1 MLDINKIIEFINTK
15 FKMNNPKDYLY
26 NIRRLVTFLVAK
38 DEEHDVEV
46 VVNLSLEDSAKLLDN
61 CPLLNKTMECIVSS
75 KRKQELD
82 DENIYTLYVEYCR
95 RNNIEIKDDFVEEEK
110 DSFESTTKGSKNGS
124 FREEDNISYYF
135 QDMDQTTML
144 TPEGELYYG
153 RMMSEGNKT
162 QREIARNKFIE
173 SNLRLVVSRAKR
185 YIGRGLEFED
195 LIQEGNM
202 ALFDA
207 ADKFD
212 YTKGY
217 RFSTYATWW
226 IRQGITRAIAD
237 QSRTIRI
244 PVHTCEVYNKVDY
257 WIKQYNALCGCDPTV
272 EEIAA
277 EFNLEE
283 ERVRELLSFA
293 KVAASMDQKVG
304 DMEDSDMTL
313 GDTLSDDYNLEED
326 AFSRMDAKD
335 LIEILMDPTV
345 LTDKQ
350 RKVIMLRFGI
360 GREQKPMTLEA
371 VGNEL
376 GCTRENVRQVENKAI
391 RKLRRNKK
399 FRERFEERSEAT
411 PKVYRNFNKPQANT
425 VVPELPK
432 KEEKSGFVPR
442 LNKSKAWTSNVYF

>member
-1 MLDINKIIEFINTK
+1 MLDINKIIEFVNAK
-15 FKMNNPKDYLY
+15 FKMNSPKDYLY
-26 NIRRLVTFLVAK
+26 NIRRLVTFLAVK
-38 DEEHDVEV
+38 DEAQDVEV
-46 VVNLSLEDSAKLLDN
+46 VINLSLEDAAILLDN
-61 CPLLNKTMECIVSS
+61 CPLLNRTMGCIYSS
-75 KRKQELD
+75 KRNQELD
-82 DENIYTLYVEYCR
+82 DENIYTLYLEYCR
-95 RNNIEIKDDFVEEEK
+95 RNNIEVKDEFEEEEK
-110 DSFESTTKGSKNGS
+110 ESFESTKQGSKSGIY
-124 FREEDNISYYF
+124 REENNLSYYF
-135 QDMDQTTML
+135 QDMDQTKML

-153 RMMSEGNKT
+153 RMMNEGNKT
-162 QREIARNKFIE
+162 QREYARNKFVE

-185 YIGRGLEFED
+185 YIGRGLEFDD

-217 RFSTYATWW
+217 KFSTYATWW

-244 PVHTCEVYNKVDY
+244 PVHMCEVYNKIDF
-257 WIKQYNALCGCDPTV
+257 WIKQYNTLCGCDPTV

-283 ERVRELLSFA
+283 DRVRELLSFA
-293 KVAASMDQKVG
+293 TVVASMDQKVG

-313 GDTLSDDYNLEED
+313 GDTFSADYNLEED
-326 AFSRMDAKD
+326 AMKEMDAKD
-335 LIEILMDPTV
+335 LREILMDPTV

-350 RKVIMLRFGI
+350 RKILMLRFGI
-360 GREQKPMTLEA
+360 GREGGPMTLEA
-371 VGNEL
+371 VGQEL

-391 RKLRRNKK
+391 RKLRRNSK

-411 PKVYRNFNKPQANT
+411 PKAYRNFNKPQNNP

-432 KEEKSGFVPR
+432 REEKSGFVPR
-442 LNKSKAWTSNVYF
+442 LNKSKTWTSNVYF

>member
-1 MLDINKIIEFINTK
+1 MLDINKIIEFINAK
-15 FKMNNPKDYLY
+15 FKMSNPKDYLY
-26 NIRRLVTFLVAK
+26 NIKRLVTFLAVK
-38 DEEHDVEV
+38 DEEQDVEV
-46 VVNLSLEDSAKLLDN
+46 VVNLSLEDAATLLDN
-61 CPLLNKTMECIVSS
+61 CPLLNKTMECIISS
-75 KRKQELD
+75 KRNQELD

-110 DSFESTTKGSKNGS
+110 DSFESTKKGSKSGIYRDEN
-124 FREEDNISYYF
+124 NLSYYF
-135 QDMDQTTML
+135 QDMDQTKML

-153 RMMSEGNKT
+153 RMMNEGNKA
-162 QREIARNKFIE
+162 QREYARNKFVE
-173 SNLRLVVSRAKR
+173 SNLRLVVSRAKK

-217 RFSTYATWW
+217 KFSTYATWW

-244 PVHTCEVYNKVDY
+244 PVHMCEVYNKVDY
-257 WIKQYNALCGCDPTV
+257 WMKQYNAKCGCDPTV

-277 EFNLEE
+277 EFGLEE
-283 ERVRELLSFA
+283 ARVRELLKLP
-293 KVAASMDQKVG
+293 KVAASMDQKIG

-313 GDTLSDDYNLEED
+313 GDSISDDYNLEED
-326 AFSRMDAKD
+326 ALSQMDAKD
-335 LIEILMDPTV
+335 LRKLLMDPEI

-350 RKVIMLRFGI
+350 RVVIILRFGI
-360 GREQKPMTLEA
+360 GTGKSPMTLEE
-371 VGNEL
+371 VGKIL
-376 GCTRENVRQVENKAI
+376 HCTRENVRQTQNKAI
-391 RKLRRNKK
+391 RKLRRNSK

-411 PKVYRNFNKPQANT
+411 PKSYRNFNKPQNNP
-425 VVPELPK
+425 VVPEFPK
-432 KEEKSGFVPR
+432 REEQSGFVPR
-442 LNKSKAWTSNVYF
+442 LNKSKVWTSNVYL